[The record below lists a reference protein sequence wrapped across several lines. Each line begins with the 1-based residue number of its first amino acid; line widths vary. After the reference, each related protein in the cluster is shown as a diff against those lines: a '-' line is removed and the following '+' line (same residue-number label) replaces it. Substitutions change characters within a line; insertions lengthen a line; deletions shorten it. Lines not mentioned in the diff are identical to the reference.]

1 MQSATH
7 KASVSKKSLW
17 GGRII
22 SAVMV
27 LFLLFDSGMKVMRLA
42 PAMEATTRLGY
53 PARLVVAVGIAE
65 LVCVVLYVIPRASI
79 LGAILLTGFLGGATA
94 TQVRVE
100 DPWLF
105 FPVVVGVLVWGGLF
119 LRDERLRALIPLRI
133 YPTGAVAE

>member
-65 LVCVVLYVIPRASI
+65 LVCVVLYVIPRFDSGCDPADGLSGRSNRYP
-79 LGAILLTGFLGGATA
+79 GA
-94 TQVRVE
+94 R
-100 DPWLF
+100 
-105 FPVVVGVLVWGGLF
+105 
-119 LRDERLRALIPLRI
+119 
-133 YPTGAVAE
+133 